1 MVKTLVLVR
10 HGNPEAQA
18 ASGSDFDRRLTPSG
32 ARALKCA
39 YPRTFA
45 LLGDDV
51 DARVWS
57 SPALRALETA
67 DVVADAVG
75 ADGIEPHDCLYAQN
89 VPAFLD
95 ELAQAEAE
103 TLIVV
108 GHAPLMD
115 QVAARLAG
123 RVPVFDKGAAACFAL
138 AEGAGAEGL
147 AGALRWFVA
156 GPEDASWEE
165 LAAVEAELGAAASEL
180 CGRVEAFLATPEE
193 AEALL
198 QFRVSLRRVRSL
210 LQFVAPWQAKRQN
223 KPAVRA
229 LKELQEASS
238 RLRALDILA
247 FTVADLVEGGELG
260 ENSLL
265 PMACTH
271 ERSLEC
277 ESLLALMRKR
287 HSAKTLRKLA
297 AELERISWKGRVGE
311 EGLSAEQ
318 LRAHFDEELAEVD
331 DGLFGLD
338 LRDGNAVFAARRDA
352 KELHYVAERLG
363 SVLGPERA
371 QMSASMDEVQAELGQ
386 LSDARRNQR
395 LAEECAKSPRFRGV
409 RADLGVVA
417 RDQAEV
423 VSAIASGM
431 ERLEVV
437 EPVTEAGDAAG
448 DVAADAAGAVAAE
461 PTEEE
466 LS

>member
-32 ARALKCA
+32 ARALKSA

-51 DARVWS
+51 DACVWS

-75 ADGIEPHDCLYAQN
+75 ADGIEPHDCLYEQN
-89 VPAFLD
+89 VPAFLA
-95 ELAQAEAE
+95 ELVQAGAE

-108 GHAPLMD
+108 GHAPFVD
-115 QVAARLAG
+115 EVATLLARRA
-123 RVPVFDKGAAACFAL
+123 PVFDKGAAACFAL
-138 AEGAGAEGL
+138 VEGAEGADVT
-147 AGALRWFVA
+147 GALRWFVA
-156 GPEDASWEE
+156 GPEEASWEE
-165 LAAVEAELGAAASEL
+165 LAAVEASLAGAASEL
-180 CGRVEAFLATPEE
+180 CGRVEEFLAAPED
-193 AEALL
+193 AKALL
-198 QFRVSLRRVRSL
+198 QFRMSLRRVRSL
-210 LQFVAPWQAKRQN
+210 LQFVTPWQAKRQN
-223 KPAVRA
+223 KPAVHA

-238 RLRALDILA
+238 RLRALDILTR
-247 FTVADLVEGGELG
+247 TVADLMEGGELG

-265 PMACTH
+265 PMACAH

-277 ESLLALMRKR
+277 ESLLTLMRKR
-287 HSAKTLRKLA
+287 RAAKTLRKLA
-297 AELERISWKGRVGE
+297 ADLEHISWKGRVGE
-311 EGLSAEQ
+311 EGLTAAQ

-363 SVLGPERA
+363 SVLGPDRA
-371 QMSASMDEVQAELGQ
+371 QVSASMDEVQAELGQ

-417 RDQAEV
+417 RDQSEV
-423 VSAIASGM
+423 VSAITSGL
-431 ERLEVV
+431 ERLEAV
-437 EPVTEAGDAAG
+437 ETESADDAGPVDDASANQTE
-448 DVAADAAGAVAAE
+448 
-461 PTEEE
+461 
-466 LS
+466 